1 MSDNL
6 VERLRNWEKVYDEDY
21 YEPDGSLYIEAAK
34 RIEELEEEIKEL
46 SMQYLSDTGQ
56 LGERVGELTTIL
68 EEVGAG
74 KRLQMTEQNDWAV
87 KMWSDTLEELSNKGD
102 ALMDIYNSVCIVRL
116 RQVVEWSLEEMWR
129 IKERKNITDSMWE
142 DYAENRADLLAA
154 KRLLEYFGASHGEE
168 EETTND

>member
-56 LGERVGELTTIL
+56 LGERVGELTTAL
-68 EEVGAG
+68 EEVVAG
-74 KRLQMTEQNDWAV
+74 KRFTMTEQNDWAV
-87 KMWSDTLEELSNKGD
+87 TMWSDTLKEISNKGD
-102 ALMDIYNSVCIVRL
+102 SLMDIYDSVCIVRL
-116 RQVVEWSLEEMWR
+116 RQIVEWSLEEMWR
-129 IKERKNITDSMWE
+129 IKDRAEITDAMWA
-142 DYAENRADLLAA
+142 DYAEYSEDLWAA
-154 KRLLEYFGASHGEE
+154 KRLLEYFGATLQEDKG
-168 EETTND
+168 

>member
-34 RIEELEEEIKEL
+34 RIEELE
-46 SMQYLSDTGQ
+46 
-56 LGERVGELTTIL
+56 
-68 EEVGAG
+68 A
-74 KRLQMTEQNDWAV
+74 MTEQNDWAA
-87 KMWSDTLEELSNKGD
+87 KMLKDTIQEVSIKGD
-102 ALMDIYNSVCIVRL
+102 AFMDIYDSVCIVRL

-154 KRLLEYFGASHGEE
+154 KRLLEYFGAS
-168 EETTND
+168 TTDKGVKGAVVD